1 MAGRMA
7 AAVGLIGT
15 SLAALDA
22 SVWRPLDS
30 KQKVVGVAFGN
41 LGGIIGGDGVGIV
54 GIDVLNR

>member
-1 MAGRMA
+1 MA